1 LRWRTNI
8 LEDAGAR
15 NLEWAMAGSPL
26 VADDRVI
33 VVPGG
38 GIAAYDAAT
47 GRRVWS
53 ALDDRGAYSSPMR
66 VTLAGADQIL
76 MLAATR
82 LVALSLDGAGVL
94 WEFPWPTYNGI
105 NASQPL
111 VIGGNR
117 VFLSSGYGQGAA
129 LVEISRDGD
138 RFAAREVW
146 KTNRMK
152 NQFTSSVY
160 HDGFIYG
167 LDESILAC
175 LDAASG
181 ALKWKGGRY
190 GHGQLLL
197 ASDHLVVTTEDGD
210 LALVRADPERH
221 VEVARFPAVEGRTW
235 SHPALAGGY
244 LLIRSVNEMAAF
256 DLRR

>member
-1 LRWRTNI
+1 MLVTLGGGRQLLVLTASRLVGLTPISGELLWEYPWRTQYDVN
-8 LEDAGAR
+8 
-15 NLEWAMAGSPL
+15 
-26 VADDRVI
+26 
-33 VVPGG
+33 
-38 GIAAYDAAT
+38 AA
-47 GRRVWS
+47 
-53 ALDDRGAYSSPMR
+53 
-66 VTLAGADQIL
+66 
-76 MLAATR
+76 
-82 LVALSLDGAGVL
+82 
-94 WEFPWPTYNGI
+94 
-105 NASQPL
+105 QPL
-111 VIGGNR
+111 VIGDNR
-117 VFLSSGYGQGAA
+117 VFVSSGYGAGGAV
-129 LVEISRDGD
+129 VELTRDGD
-138 RFAAREVW
+138 RFSVREVW
-146 KTNRMK
+146 KNNRMK
-152 NQFTSSVY
+152 NQFTSSLL

-175 LDAASG
+175 LDAATG
-181 ALKWKGGRY
+181 DLKWKGGRY